1 LICSFLHVLIIT
13 NNRSDGWEQSISES
27 QYRKDPVNQEM
38 HTTGKHWD
46 YLIVTASN
54 SAQATAYESQ
64 LRIRQHLGLLE
75 SVRDVRVVPDP
86 GGKRVGSGGSTLCC
100 LLEVLHREFG
110 RHTHSSDVE
119 AWQDILQHLRILII
133 HAGGDSRR
141 LPAYGPCGKLFIP
154 VPGENDGCLPLTLFD
169 RQLPTYLRLPAPM
182 DGAGQIAITSGDVLL
197 GFDAA
202 TVSFDRKGLIGLGC
216 YAPTEQAKNHGVFC
230 CDNNHQVTRFL
241 QKPSAEDQRKMNAIN
256 PYGQSLLDIGV
267 MNFDADTA
275 VKLLKIFRPQPQTED
290 KLTLSGKM
298 GQAVMKQGLDFYREI
313 CCGIGTEANLTHYIR
328 SVRQSG
334 STWDEPL
341 LAQLFELIRDIPFH
355 ANVVPQCEFLHFGTS
370 RQIISSGN
378 ILIQND
384 LGSTSLRTCLSINN
398 EITEHGQMMGAN
410 AWVEGCSIHSKLM
423 LGGENIV
430 VGVDV
435 DSPLSLPA
443 QMCLDVIQG
452 HDRKDENIW
461 FVRCYDVN
469 DTFNTSIEQDAT
481 FCKLPILQ
489 WLEIVG
495 AQPEDVWDTQSEPEK
510 RSLWNARVHPA
521 VKKHSQYRDWLWM
534 FNADKADR
542 EQYMAWLEADRY
554 SSAEIASLA
563 DHDTFYRKRSM
574 MRAVEIKRSLRK
586 IFKPTSQ
593 FSASELAYLLKKEP
607 HPSVWIA
614 DIVREARWR
623 HDNDTTKSLDSMIF
637 PRIIHTL
644 GSALSQLGEDGT
656 VLDKRALVEVSE
668 TLTVAERRWLDS
680 IGLKL
685 DATVTLKQWAERARR
700 LAFQSLGQ
708 SIISSGGDRIR
719 PPRNALRSDEIVW
732 GRAPARFDTGGGWTD
747 TPPYSLEHGGCVVDT
762 AVNLNGQPPIQVY
775 LRVIDEPVIRIGS
788 IDLGTRIEITSLDEL
803 LDYRKASGEY
813 SLAKAALALSGFS
826 PGTARWPQR
835 STLRQM
841 LEQFGGGV
849 ELTTLAAIPK
859 GSGLGTSSIM
869 GAVILA
875 VIHRMMGR
883 TLTQKELFHAVLR
896 LEQSLTTGGGWQDQ
910 IGGAVGGA
918 KIVGAEPGLV
928 PDAKIHYLPVDVL
941 DPKINNGQT
950 LLYYTGITRLAKGIL
965 GQVVGH
971 YLDRDRKTLSTLRQ
985 IHALGPQVADA
996 MSRKDIQ
1003 AFGKLVDSAWQL
1015 NKQLDPN
1022 STNDQVEALFARI
1035 QPHVLGAKLLGAG
1048 GGGFLLMVCKSPEDA
1063 QKIKMI
1069 LDTEPVNERARFF
1082 DYDINPEGLVV
1093 TVC

>member
-1 LICSFLHVLIIT
+1 
-13 NNRSDGWEQSISES
+13 
-27 QYRKDPVNQEM
+27 M
-38 HTTGKHWD
+38 HTIGKNWD
-46 YLIVTASN
+46 YLIITASN
-54 SAQATAYESQ
+54 TAQAKAYETQ
-64 LRIRQHLGLLE
+64 LRLRQQLGLLE

-86 GGKRVGSGGSTLCC
+86 GGRRVGSGGSTIGC
-100 LLEVLHREFG
+100 LLEVLQRELG
-110 RHTHSSDVE
+110 RHIHSSTSE
-119 AWQDILQHLRILII
+119 TWQKTLQSLRILIV

-169 RQLPTYLRLPAPM
+169 RQLPTYLHLPAPV
-182 DGAGQIAITSGDVLL
+182 DGAGQIVITSGDVLL
-197 GFDAA
+197 EFDVR

-230 CDNNHQVTRFL
+230 CDNRHRVTRFL
-241 QKPSAEDQRKMNAIN
+241 QKPSPEDQRKMKAIN

-267 MNFDADTA
+267 MNFDTDTA
-275 VKLLKIFRPQPQTED
+275 VKLLKIFCPQLQTD
-290 KLTLSGKM
+290 GQFTLSGKM
-298 GQAVMKQGLDFYREI
+298 GEAAIKQGLDFYREI
-313 CCGIGTEANLTHYIR
+313 CCGIGAETHLTHYIR
-328 SVRQSG
+328 SVQQSG

-341 LAQLFELIRDIPFH
+341 LAQLFKLLRDIPFH

-378 ILIQND
+378 ILTQND

-398 EITEHGQMMGAN
+398 DVTDSGRVMGTK
-410 AWVEGCSIHSKLM
+410 AWVEGCNILSTLT

-435 DSPLSLPA
+435 DKPLSLPA
-443 QMCLDVIQG
+443 QMSLDVIQG
-452 HDRKDENIW
+452 RDRNDENVW

-469 DTFNTSIEQDAT
+469 DMFNTSVGRDAT
-481 FCKLPILQ
+481 FCKLPILE

-495 AQPEDVWDTQSEPEK
+495 AQPEEIWDNHIPPEK
-510 RSLWNARVHPA
+510 RSLWNARVFPA
-521 VKKHSQYRDWLWM
+521 VKKHAQYHEWLWM
-534 FNADKADR
+534 FNPNKAHR
-542 EQYMAWLEADRY
+542 EKHKAWLEADRY
-554 SSAEIASLA
+554 SSAEIAILA
-563 DHDTFYRKRSM
+563 DHDIFYRKRNII
-574 MRAVEIKRSLRK
+574 RAIEIKKSLRY
-586 IFKPTSQ
+586 IFRPKSK
-593 FSASELAYLLKKEP
+593 FSANELAYLLKSETQ
-607 HPSVWIA
+607 PSAWIA
-614 DIVREARWR
+614 DILKEARWR
-623 HDNDTTKSLDSMIF
+623 QDNDTTQSLDSMIF
-637 PRIIHTL
+637 PRIMHTL
-644 GSALSQLGEDGT
+644 GSALLKLEEEKI
-656 VLDKRALVEVSE
+656 LDERTLVEVSE
-668 TLTVAERRWLDS
+668 KLAVVERRWLDS
-680 IGLKL
+680 IELKP
-685 DATVTLKQWAERARR
+685 DASIPLNQWAKRACH

-708 SIISSGGDRIR
+708 SIISSGGDNLS
-719 PPRNALRSDEIVW
+719 PPRSALRSDEIVW

-747 TPPYSLEHGGCVVDT
+747 TPPYSLEHGGCVIDT

-775 LRVIDEPVIRIGS
+775 MRVTDEPVIRIGS

-826 PGTARWPQR
+826 PETARWPQH
-835 STLRQM
+835 SSLRHM

-875 VIHRMMGR
+875 VIHRVMGR

-910 IGGAVGGA
+910 IGGAVGGT
-918 KIVGAEPGLV
+918 KIVSAEPGLV
-928 PDAKIHYLPVDVL
+928 PDAKIHYLPADVL
-941 DPKINNGQT
+941 DPKVNNGQT

-985 IHALGPQVADA
+985 IHALAPQVADA
-996 MSRKDIQ
+996 LSRKDIQ
-1003 AFGKLVDSAWQL
+1003 AFGKLVDVAWKL

-1022 STNDQVEALFARI
+1022 STNEQVETLFTRI
-1035 QPHVLGAKLLGAG
+1035 QPYVFGAKLLGAG

-1063 QKIKMI
+1063 QKIKTI
-1069 LDTEPVNERARFF
+1069 LDEKPVNERARFF